1 MHCMTSLW
9 GLELQACSVRGQG
22 AGSAQLLDRLVDWLV
37 KGPDMS
43 VVTTMCK
50 AGSYAGSC
58 DPGTTL
64 ESCMTQ
70 GLGSRGFFRSTL
82 AGEVLMPDN
91 PCYALAEVVVM
102 HMSVGP
108 VVHQCLLAHR

>member
-1 MHCMTSLW
+1 
-9 GLELQACSVRGQG
+9 
-22 AGSAQLLDRLVDWLV
+22 
-37 KGPDMS
+37 MS
-43 VVTTMCK
+43 VGTTMCK

-58 DPGTTL
+58 DPSTAL
-64 ESCMTQ
+64 ESCMTR
-70 GLGSRGFFRSTL
+70 GLGSRGFSRSTL